1 MESFFRMLDAQAVLL
16 VYLCIGFY
24 CAKKDIIDGHT
35 KQKLTDLI
43 LQITLP
49 CMIFESFD
57 RPLTPELLKQT
68 FAVLMVALMIAILS
82 YLCGKV
88 LYNCYPWEKKSVLQY
103 ATLVNNCGFLGLPM
117 VSAVYG
123 SEGLLFA
130 SIFIIPN
137 RIFMWT
143 AGISIFTK
151 ADLKSNLK
159 NILLNPCII
168 TVILGLGRRILNIP
182 VHEVT
187 DTAISAIGQVT
198 TPLSMFVIGTMVVG
212 VSIPSL
218 FEKSIF
224 YLSFVRLIALP
235 MAALVILN
243 IIHMSPLLT
252 GVSLILTGMP
262 AGSTSVLLAV
272 KYGVNADY
280 ASRCVVMTTILS
292 LITIPILMLFL

>member
-88 LYNCYPWEKKSVLQY
+88 LYNRYPWEKKSVLQY

-182 VHEVT
+182 VHEVI
-187 DTAISAIGQVT
+187 DTAVSAIGQVT
-198 TPLSMFVIGTMVVG
+198 TPLSMFVIGTMGVG

-218 FEKSIF
+218 F
-224 YLSFVRLIALP
+224 
-235 MAALVILN
+235 
-243 IIHMSPLLT
+243 
-252 GVSLILTGMP
+252 
-262 AGSTSVLLAV
+262 
-272 KYGVNADY
+272 
-280 ASRCVVMTTILS
+280 
-292 LITIPILMLFL
+292 